1 MSILE
6 LKDVCYSYS
15 AEKPVLRGMNCTF
28 ECGTLYALVGKSGA
42 GKSTLAKA
50 VAAELGI
57 VYRILRK
64 SIGK

>member
-28 ECGTLYALVGKSGA
+28 ECGTLYALVGKSRRGQEHAAEPDGGA
-42 GKSTLAKA
+42 GPAGQRPGA
-50 VAAELGI
+50 V
-57 VYRILRK
+57 
-64 SIGK
+64 

>member
-28 ECGTLYALVGKSGA
+28 EWARCTPWWANPA
-42 GKSTLAKA
+42 RARA
-50 VAAELGI
+50 HC
-57 VYRILRK
+57 
-64 SIGK
+64 